1 MCRLRFTPA
10 GTSPSSAHKPQLCS
24 TRRLEAF
31 QLSTL
36 LQYLIYGLQLGS
48 VYALLALGYTMVYG
62 IVGMIN
68 FAHGDF
74 LMIGALG
81 TFFIAKLF
89 SSFNVVGTYPML
101 IVGVII
107 LMAMLGTGGIGVGVE
122 AIAYRPLRNKPRMI
136 ALITAVGVSMFLE
149 NFPRALTFIGPNP
162 RSFPTLF
169 KVVRYSFL
177 GASITSTQIIMI
189 TLAAV
194 VMVGLYLLVNK
205 TKIGSQMRAVS
216 MDKDAAALMGI
227 NVNRVISLTFFIGGA
242 LAAVAGICYASVY
255 PQVEVYMGAWLGT
268 KSFIAAVLGG
278 IGDIR
283 GAMLGGFIMGVSE
296 IFATAVNSTLGYAVG
311 FIILIVILLV
321 KPAGIIGKLT
331 KEKV

>member
-1 MCRLRFTPA
+1 MATI
-10 GTSPSSAHKPQLCS
+10 
-24 TRRLEAF
+24 
-31 QLSTL
+31 
-36 LQYLIYGLQLGS
+36 LQYLVYGLQLGS

-81 TFFIAKLF
+81 TYFIARLF
-89 SSFNVVGTYPML
+89 SSYQIDGTFPML
-101 IVGVII
+101 IVGIII
-107 LMAMLGTGGIGVGVE
+107 LIAMLGTGGIAVATE

-149 NFPRALTFIGPNP
+149 NFPRALPFIGPNP

-169 KVVRYSFL
+169 TPKTFNVL

-189 TLAAV
+189 ILAAV
-194 VMVGLYLLVNK
+194 TMMALYFMVNG
-205 TKIGSQMRAVS
+205 TKIGGQMRAVS
-216 MDKDAAALMGI
+216 MDKDAASLMGI
-227 NVNRVISLTFFIGGA
+227 NVNRVISITFFVGGA
-242 LAAVAGICYASVY
+242 LAAVSGICYASAY
-255 PQVEVYMGAWLGT
+255 PQVDVYMGSWLGNM
-268 KSFIAAVLGG
+268 SFVAAVLGG

-283 GAMLGGFIMGVSE
+283 GAMLGGFILGIAQ
-296 IFATAVNSTLGYAVG
+296 IFATALNSTFGYAVG

-321 KPAGIIGKLT
+321 KPAGIMGKLVI
-331 KEKV
+331 EKV

>member
-1 MCRLRFTPA
+1 MATI
-10 GTSPSSAHKPQLCS
+10 
-24 TRRLEAF
+24 
-31 QLSTL
+31 
-36 LQYLIYGLQLGS
+36 LQYLVYGLQLGS

-81 TFFIAKLF
+81 TYFIAQLF
-89 SSFNVVGTYPML
+89 SSYQIDGTFPML
-101 IVGVII
+101 IVGIII
-107 LMAMLGTGGIGVGVE
+107 LIAMLGTGGIAVATE

-149 NFPRALTFIGPNP
+149 NFPRALPFIGPNP

-169 KVVRYSFL
+169 TPKTFNVL

-189 TLAAV
+189 ILAAV
-194 VMVGLYLLVNK
+194 TMMALYFMVNG
-205 TKIGSQMRAVS
+205 TKIGGQMRAVS
-216 MDKDAAALMGI
+216 MDKDAASLMGI
-227 NVNRVISLTFFIGGA
+227 NVNRVISITFFVGGA
-242 LAAVAGICYASVY
+242 LAAVSGICYASAY
-255 PQVEVYMGAWLGT
+255 PQVDVYMGSWLGNM
-268 KSFIAAVLGG
+268 SFVAAVLGG

-283 GAMLGGFIMGVSE
+283 GAMLGGFILGIAQ
-296 IFATAVNSTLGYAVG
+296 IFATALNSTFGYAVG

-321 KPAGIIGKLT
+321 KPAGIMGKL
-331 KEKV
+331 VIQNL

>member
-1 MCRLRFTPA
+1 
-10 GTSPSSAHKPQLCS
+10 
-24 TRRLEAF
+24 
-31 QLSTL
+31 
-36 LQYLIYGLQLGS
+36 
-48 VYALLALGYTMVYG
+48 
-62 IVGMIN
+62 MIN

-89 SSFNVVGTYPML
+89 TSFNVDGTYPML

-149 NFPRALTFIGPNP
+149 NFPRALSFIGPNP

-177 GASITSTQIIMI
+177 GASITYTKIIMI
-189 TLAAV
+189 KLAAV
-194 VMVGLYLLVNK
+194 VMVGLYFLVNK

-242 LAAVAGICYASVY
+242 LGGRGHLLRERLSAGR
-255 PQVEVYMGAWLGT
+255 VYMGAWLGT
-268 KSFIAAVLGG
+268 KSFIAAGLGG

-321 KPAGIIGKLT
+321 KPAGIMGKLT